1 MRGAKGKEGRD
12 ETEMVPAHLNM
23 AGLVHVRQRVRL
35 CIHVYEPVSR
45 DSMQIIIN
53 KDLFC

>member
-23 AGLVHVRQRVRL
+23 AGCGARTPARAPLHSCL
-35 CIHVYEPVSR
+35 
-45 DSMQIIIN
+45 
-53 KDLFC
+53 